1 MTCELLVHETKC
13 TVCKRYRPTLRSL
26 LSRKMSQQKS
36 DSTAVSSHTNFRY
49 LNTPE
54 KRRRMSRLK
63 AAISSKAA
71 EVKRKEREI
80 EHLKDR
86 LREATEQH
94 GIFLEKELENDL
106 QKIMEEKTD
115 EISQKYSPD
124 SFHHIFWN
132 QQLEALKSRDRRQI
146 RWHPKIIRWC
156 LSLKLLSSASYHAL
170 RSSDVLVLPSE
181 RTLRDFTHFVKAKPG
196 FQPEIDEQL
205 CQEAK
210 IHSIPD
216 FQKYV
221 CLVFDEVKVKE
232 DLIYDK
238 HSIELLGFVKIG
250 DINDHLSRYESSAT
264 SKPKP
269 PICSHLWFQELCL
282 TWNFH
287 TFPSP
292 VPVCRVINCTRWCGG
307 VFVGWKPV
315 ASKLYVLHVMVL
327 PQIVNFS
334 NCISQPMAV

>member
-1 MTCELLVHETKC
+1 
-13 TVCKRYRPTLRSL
+13 
-26 LSRKMSQQKS
+26 
-36 DSTAVSSHTNFRY
+36 
-49 LNTPE
+49 
-54 KRRRMSRLK
+54 MSRLK

-86 LREATEQH
+86 LREATKQH

-221 CLVFDEVKVKE
+221 CLVFDEIKVKE

-264 SKPKP
+264 SKPKLATHMLTFMVSGIMSNLEFP
-269 PICSHLWFQELCL
+269 YVSFPCSSLSGDQLYTLVWGCVRRLEACGFKVVCL
-282 TWNFH
+282 TCDGAAANRKF
-287 TFPSP
+287 F
-292 VPVCRVINCTRWCGG
+292 
-307 VFVGWKPV
+307 
-315 ASKLYVLHVMVL
+315 
-327 PQIVNFS
+327 
-334 NCISQPMAV
+334 